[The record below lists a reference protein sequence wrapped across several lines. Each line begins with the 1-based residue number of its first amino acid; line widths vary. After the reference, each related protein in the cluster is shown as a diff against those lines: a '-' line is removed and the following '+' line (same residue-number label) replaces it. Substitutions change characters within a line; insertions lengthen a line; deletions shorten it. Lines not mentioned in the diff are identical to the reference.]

1 MHQLPDKFIQQI
13 EHLLGSE
20 ANDFFNGIGL
30 IPETCIRLN
39 PLKPSE
45 TFSDTSPVDWSNWG
59 LRLAQRPLFVADPL
73 FHGGAYYVQE
83 ASSMFL
89 EEVFNQVK
97 AQIKNP
103 LRVLDLCAAPG
114 GKSTLLLSLLQ
125 DNDLLV
131 ANEIIKSRVNILQ
144 ENTIKWGR
152 SNVVVTNNDP
162 EHFKE
167 LKNYFDV
174 IVVDAPC
181 SGEGMFRKDKK
192 AIDEWSEDHVK
203 LCAIR
208 QQRIL
213 ADVMPALKP
222 GGFVIYST
230 CTFNTTENEEN
241 VHWLSET
248 FNLKPVQIS
257 LPKETDIVES
267 KYWKGK
273 NLFAYRFYL
282 HKVKGEGFFIACL
295 QKDHE
300 PEYTTIKIKELK
312 INKPTAVQM
321 EAIKP
326 WLQGDSLSFHLHQQ
340 TVYAYPTALLSNM
353 MYLQTALNARIA
365 GLNVGDLIKGKLV
378 PNHQLA
384 LSVHLNPNIQA
395 IEVDKEN
402 ALKFLKKEAFDPPAN
417 LPQQIY
423 LVKYKSVGLGWV
435 KVMANR
441 INNYL
446 PINWR
451 ILKPL
456 SELVA
461 GD

>member
-1 MHQLPDKFIQQI
+1 M
-13 EHLLGSE
+13 
-20 ANDFFNGIGL
+20 
-30 IPETCIRLN
+30 
-39 PLKPSE
+39 
-45 TFSDTSPVDWSNWG
+45 
-59 LRLAQRPLFVADPL
+59 FVADPL

-97 AQIKNP
+97 SQIKSP

-144 ENTIKWGR
+144 ENIIKWGR

-162 EHFKE
+162 EHFKG

-213 ADVMPALKP
+213 ADIMPALKP
-222 GGFVIYST
+222 GGFIIYST

-241 VHWLSET
+241 VHWMSET

-257 LPKETDIVES
+257 LSKETGIVES
-267 KYWKGK
+267 QSWKNK
-273 NLFAYRFYL
+273 DLFAYRFYL

-295 QKDHE
+295 QKHHQ
-300 PEYTTIKIKELK
+300 PEYATIKIKEPK
-312 INKPTAVQM
+312 INKPSAAQM

-326 WLQGDSLSFHLHQQ
+326 WLHGDVLSFHLHQQ
-340 TVYAYPTALLSNM
+340 TVYGYPTVLLNDM
-353 MYLQTALNARIA
+353 MYLQTVLNNRIA
-365 GLNVGDLIKGKLV
+365 GLNIGDLVKGKLV

-395 IEVDKEN
+395 IEVDKES
-402 ALKFLKKEAFDPPAN
+402 ALKFLKKEVFAPPVN
-417 LPQQIY
+417 LPQDIY

-456 SELVA
+456 NELVA
-461 GD
+461 GG